1 MMKSFTL
8 SYFFNTYHNDQFSLK
23 KIDSRSREENDMIT
37 EMSERLFSP
46 SEKSVQQILDFSKS
60 YEVLNSRM
68 TNSIELIKN

>member
-1 MMKSFTL
+1 
-8 SYFFNTYHNDQFSLK
+8 
-23 KIDSRSREENDMIT
+23 MIT

-68 TNSIELIKN
+68 TSSIELIKN

>member
-8 SYFFNTYHNDQFSLK
+8 SYFFNTYHNNQFSQK

-68 TNSIELIKN
+68 TSSIELIKN